1 MTYLIKTQGLRK
13 TFGKLDAVQGLDL
26 TVKQGSATALVGAN
40 GAGKSTAMRLI
51 MNLTQ
56 PDSGAAEVLGVDSRK
71 LGPAQMQRI
80 GYVAESQRL
89 PAFLKLGEYLT
100 YLSALYPTWDGELVE
115 SLLDKLQLDT
125 EQKIGGFSHG
135 MRIKA
140 ALTGALAYRPEL
152 LVLDEPLT
160 GLDPLMRDQLLES
173 LLGHA
178 EGTTILISSHELYE
192 LEGAVTDIAFIERGR
207 MKFQQPLEEVGGRF
221 RDVVV
226 VLNGDP
232 PQRMPDLPRAWITPK
247 LVGRTLAFTTTDFD
261 TEEILRRRIG
271 ETLGAV
277 QAVEVSGISLR
288 SVAKALMQNAME
300 EVHA

>member
-1 MTYLIKTQGLRK
+1 MIDTYGLRK

-26 TVKQGSATALVGAN
+26 HVKQGSATALVGAN
-40 GAGKSTAMRLI
+40 GAGKSTTMRLI
-51 MNLTQ
+51 MNLLQ
-56 PDSGAAEVLGVDSRK
+56 PDAGSAEVLGVDSRR
-71 LGPAQMQRI
+71 LGPREMQRI
-80 GYVAESQRL
+80 GYVAESQKL
-89 PAFLKLGEYLT
+89 PAFLKLGQYLT
-100 YLSALYPTWDGELVE
+100 YLSALYPAWDGELVE
-115 SLLDKLQLDT
+115 DLLAKLQLDP

-160 GLDPLMRDQLLES
+160 GLDPLVRDQLLES

-192 LEGAVTDIAFIERGR
+192 LEGAVTDIAFMENGR
-207 MKFQQPLEEVGGRF
+207 MKFQQPLDEIGGRF

-226 VLNGDP
+226 IMGGDP
-232 PQRMPDLPRAWITPK
+232 PQKMPELPRSWIAPK
-247 LVGRTLAFTTTDFD
+247 LVGRTLAFTAIDFD
-261 TEEILRRRIG
+261 TEENLRRRIG

-277 QAVEVSGISLR
+277 QAVEVSSMSLR
-288 SVAKALMQNAME
+288 SVAKALMQNALE
-300 EVHA
+300 GAHT